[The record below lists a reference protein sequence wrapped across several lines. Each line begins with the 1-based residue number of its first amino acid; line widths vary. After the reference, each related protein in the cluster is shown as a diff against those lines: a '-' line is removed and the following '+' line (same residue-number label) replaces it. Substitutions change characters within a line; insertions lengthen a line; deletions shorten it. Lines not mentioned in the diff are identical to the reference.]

1 MIIFL
6 LVIMT
11 LIAYFGGV
19 YVDNRQV
26 ANWIR
31 AICDLFIIGILALMV
46 ANDTFHFG
54 MQPQVQTT
62 KTTIQSANP
71 HSSLPLLLYKNI
83 GTNGKNRVYIYQAN
97 LKTQHTSP
105 EQTTIKVKRT
115 SQEPHLVSQKKQ
127 WHYRNNFYRA
137 LFGVA
142 GNEGHHIQTVN
153 TFYVPQSWLVL
164 STGQAKALPAK
175 LANPQVKA
183 RLKQTVSQQVLAEL
197 KQHPHYSLTQ
207 QKQLTHQLQTKY
219 QRQAL
224 EKLVK

>member
-1 MIIFL
+1 
-6 LVIMT
+6 
-11 LIAYFGGV
+11 
-19 YVDNRQV
+19 
-26 ANWIR
+26 
-31 AICDLFIIGILALMV
+31 
-46 ANDTFHFG
+46 
-54 MQPQVQTT
+54 
-62 KTTIQSANP
+62 
-71 HSSLPLLLYKNI
+71 
-83 GTNGKNRVYIYQAN
+83 
-97 LKTQHTSP
+97 
-105 EQTTIKVKRT
+105 VKRT

-207 QKQLTHQLQTKY
+207 QKQLTQQLKAKY